1 MSTTPKNSKIAS
13 PVTNPADQSVEVE
26 TSIEDEAQ
34 IAAIAQLLEEMR
46 QREAS
51 QANPKKAPAIMKRNV
66 LVIGSGGREHA
77 LAWAASRSPLCG
89 DLVVAPG
96 NGGTP
101 GRREA
106 VQVDDPQ
113 AVCALAKRLRSDLV
127 IVGPDAAI
135 AAGVIDALTAAGIRA
150 FGPTQAASQ
159 LEWSKVAARK
169 FCERN
174 SIASPLSASFDATE
188 LDAAIAYVQT
198 AGAPL
203 VVKADGLAAG
213 KGVVVASSAEETIAA
228 IRDML
233 VGGAHGDAGN
243 RVVLEEV
250 LTGEEVSLL
259 AFCDGTTVS
268 VMPPAQDHKT
278 IGEGDRG
285 ANTGGMG
292 AYAPAPICP
301 PALVAELAQSVLQK
315 AVTASAAEGRPFVG
329 VLYAGLMFTPTG
341 PKVLEFN
348 CRFGDPE
355 AQVLLPLLET
365 DLLEVVDA
373 CIDGRLADLAVQWN
387 PGAACTVVLAT
398 PGYPAAPIIGGII
411 TGEFDEWA
419 GTFAAPVGRS
429 VLFHAG
435 TDRNED
441 GSLRTTGGRVFAATG
456 VGATVAEAR
465 KHAYEEAAT
474 VGFEGAQ
481 MRRDIAWRALAR
493 TTGGYAASG
502 VNIDE
507 GTRAVDL
514 LKESVEKT
522 HGSSVLAG
530 IGSFGGA
537 FDARALKNMDYP
549 VLVASTD
556 GVGTKVMLATQAKRL
571 KGVGIDLVNH
581 CVNDVLVQNA
591 RPMFFLDYFASSK
604 VVAEDVAEVV
614 KGMAEACAENDCA
627 LLGGETAEMPGVYHE
642 GHLDLAGTLV
652 GVVDKADLLPRT
664 LADGTSAIHAGDVM
678 IGIGSSGPHTSGYSL
693 LRRIFAGLPLE
704 AMPAPLT
711 VPLGDALLEPHRSYL
726 PVLKNVLDGAD
737 RLKLKALVHIT
748 GGGLLDNV
756 PRVLPSHLGAD
767 VNLGSWPVPPLFAL
781 TRDVSGLDAN
791 ELHRTL
797 NMGVGM
803 VAICAPNDAETLR
816 AQIDEPTWLIGNIVE
831 RAGSAVLLQGA

>member
-1 MSTTPKNSKIAS
+1 MSRPSTETNSSEKSS
-13 PVTNPADQSVEVE
+13 PV
-26 TSIEDEAQ
+26 
-34 IAAIAQLLEEMR
+34 
-46 QREAS
+46 
-51 QANPKKAPAIMKRNV
+51 KRNV
-66 LVIGSGGREHA
+66 LIIGSGGREHA

-101 GRREA
+101 GRREP
-106 VQVDDPQ
+106 VQIDNAG
-113 AVCALAKRLRSDLV
+113 AVCALAKRLGSDLV
-127 IVGPDAAI
+127 IVGPETAL
-135 AAGVIDALTAAGIRA
+135 AAGVVDALTAAGIRA
-150 FGPTQAASQ
+150 FGPTQAGSQ
-159 LEWSKVAARK
+159 LEWSKVESAAFR
-169 FCERN
+169 ERN
-174 SIASPLSASFDATE
+174 KLDSPLSVAFRADQ
-188 LDAAIAYVQT
+188 LDEAIAYVKGRNQ
-198 AGAPL
+198 PM

-213 KGVVVASSAEETIAA
+213 KGVVVAATVDETNTA

-233 VGGAHGDAGN
+233 TGKSHGASGL
-243 RVVLEEV
+243 RIVLEEV

-259 AFCDGTTVS
+259 AFCDGKTVS
-268 VMPPAQDHKT
+268 VMPPAQDHKH

-292 AYAPAPICP
+292 AYAPAPNCP
-301 PALVAELAQSVLQK
+301 PSLIAELTQSVLQR
-315 AVTASAAEGRPFVG
+315 AVSASAAEGRPYVG
-329 VLYAGLMFTPTG
+329 ILFAGLMLTANG
-341 PKVLEFN
+341 PKLLEFN

-365 DLLEVVDA
+365 DLLEVIEA
-373 CIDGRLADLAVQWN
+373 CIDGRLAELELQWN

-398 PGYPAAPIIGGII
+398 PGYPAAPVTGGII

-419 GTFAAPVGRS
+419 GTFGAPVGRS

-435 TDRNED
+435 TERAEN
-441 GSLRTTGGRVFAATG
+441 GTLTTTGGRVFAATG
-456 VGATVAEAR
+456 VGATVTEAR
-465 KHAYEEAAT
+465 TRAYEEAAT
-474 VGFEGAQ
+474 VDFEGVQ

-514 LKESVEKT
+514 LKASVEKT
-522 HGSSVLAG
+522 HGASVLAG

-537 FDARALKNMDYP
+537 FDARPLKNMDYP

-591 RPMFFLDYFASSK
+591 RPLFFLDYFASSK
-604 VVAEDVAEVV
+604 VIAEDVAEVV
-614 KGMAEACAENDCA
+614 AGMSEACAANNCA

-664 LADGTSAIHAGDVM
+664 AADGTSSILAGDVM

-711 VPLGDALLEPHRSYL
+711 VSLGDALLEPHRSYL

-737 RLKLKALVHIT
+737 RLKVKALVHIT

-756 PRVLPSHLGAD
+756 PRVLPAHLGAD

-803 VAICAPNDAETLR
+803 VIICAPSDAETIR
-816 AQIDEPTWLIGNIVE
+816 AQINEDSWLIGNIVE
-831 RAGSAVLLQGA
+831 RAGSLVILQGS